1 MLEAYDTIRPFIYLA
16 VLGYILYRSAA
27 PKD

>member
-16 VLGYILYRSAA
+16 VLAYILYRIAA
-27 PKD
+27 PSD

>member
-16 VLGYILYRSAA
+16 VGIWILTKVWSGTE
-27 PKD
+27 